1 MADIFISYARE
12 DAVRARALADA
23 FTAVGWSV
31 WFDDAIRAGAPYDAV
46 IDQQLDAAE
55 CVVVIWSRAS
65 VDSSWVRAEASAADD
80 QAKLVPV
87 SFEEGLRLP
96 VRFRQIRVSRLTST
110 DVREATPEAR
120 DLLADVARL
129 TGRSPLGVDLATGYG
144 PGRERSSGAQVV
156 TVGNW
161 RLTTRF
167 LAMDARYDLQL
178 HPNGTVTGKGKWAIS
193 SANFAG
199 RWYYDPAAQVLQ
211 LETSGGIQEGIK
223 AMPVQIT
230 RWVSPDA
237 AECVFEGHKG
247 RLERVMPG

>member
-46 IDQQLDAAE
+46 IDQQLDAAA

-80 QAKLVPV
+80 QGKLVPV
-87 SFEEGLRLP
+87 AFEQGLRLP
-96 VRFRQIRVSRLTST
+96 VRFRQIRVSHLTST
-110 DVREATPEAR
+110 DVREPTAEAHG
-120 DLLADVARL
+120 LLADVARL
-129 TGRSPLGVDLATGYG
+129 TGRPPLGVDLDTGDRR
-144 PGRERSSGAQVV
+144 PGGGTSGAQLV

-167 LAMDARYDLQL
+167 LGIGARYDLKL
-178 HPNGTVTGKGKWAIS
+178 HPNGTVTGTGKWTIS
-193 SANFAG
+193 RANIAG
-199 RWYYDPAAQVLQ
+199 RWFYDPAAQILH
-211 LETSGGIQEGIK
+211 LEMSGGIQDGTK
-223 AMPVQIT
+223 AMAVQIT

-237 AECVFEGHKG
+237 AECVFEGRNA
-247 RLERVMPG
+247 RLERVMP

>member
-12 DAVRARALADA
+12 DAVLARALAEA

-46 IDQQLDAAE
+46 IDQQLDAAA

-87 SFEEGLRLP
+87 TFEQSLRLP
-96 VRFRQIRVSRLTST
+96 VRFRQLRVSHLTST
-110 DVREATPEAR
+110 DVREPTAEAR
-120 DLLADVARL
+120 GLLADVARL
-129 TGRSPLGVDLATGYG
+129 TGHPPPGIDLATGG
-144 PGRERSSGAQVV
+144 GRSSGAQLV

-167 LAMDARYDLQL
+167 LRMEGRYDLRL
-178 HPNGTVTGKGKWAIS
+178 HSNGTVTGSGKWAIS
-193 SANFAG
+193 SANNLAG
-199 RWYYDPAAQVLQ
+199 RWFYDSADQVLQ
-211 LETSGGIQEGIK
+211 LDMSGGIQEGTK
-223 AMPVQIT
+223 AMIVRIT

-237 AECVFEGHKG
+237 AECVFEGRKG
-247 RLERVMPG
+247 RLERVSA